1 MNQQLHI
8 QPRRNFLRTA
18 SALAVGGGLSLH
30 QRLAQVAL
38 AGGGHPL
45 APKPGHHIPR
55 AKHLILF
62 FFTGGLSHVDTFDY
76 KPHLQRDHGK
86 KLNDHSKPLKAS
98 PWKFQPYG
106 ESGKMISELFANLG
120 SVVDQL
126 CFMHTVR
133 GDSAGHSAATLGMLT
148 GSITIPMPSLGSW
161 ISYGLGTLNTNLP
174 PFVVLAA
181 KEPYNAYL
189 AWDSSFLPGYHKG
202 TRLFP
207 GANPLPNINSPVT
220 SVSRRDLES
229 LMLRDLNDGHLSGR
243 SHDQNVQARVTSFE
257 TAYGLMREAPEA
269 FDLRQ
274 ESQHVLDLY
283 GENTADPT
291 SFAAQCLTARRLV
304 ERGVRVVNLF
314 DVGSNTNWDHH
325 SDISLHAGLS
335 RKVDQPIA
343 GLIKDLKQRGLLDET
358 LIVGCSE
365 FGRTPWED
373 LTPKGRGHYNR
384 NFTCFLAGGGTKT
397 GFSYGLSDEYGAT
410 AAENPIHTHDL
421 HATILHLMGLDHTQ
435 LTYRYSGRDFR
446 LTDIHGNV
454 VHEVVA

>member
-1 MNQQLHI
+1 MNQRSHV

-18 SALAVGGGLSLH
+18 SALAAGGGLSLQH
-30 QRLAQVAL
+30 RLTQVAL

-45 APKPGHHIPR
+45 APKIGHHIPR

-86 KLNDHSKPLKAS
+86 NLNNHSKPLKAS

-106 ESGKMISELFANLG
+106 QSGKMISELFAHLG

-207 GANPLPNINSPVT
+207 GADPLPNINSPVT
-220 SVSRRDLES
+220 SISRRELES
-229 LMLRDLNDGHLSGR
+229 LMLRDLNDEHLSGR
-243 SHDQNVQARVTSFE
+243 SRDQNVRARLTSFE

-269 FDLRQ
+269 LTCDKNLNMCWTCMEKTRPIQLR
-274 ESQHVLDLY
+274 SPH
-283 GENTADPT
+283 
-291 SFAAQCLTARRLV
+291 
-304 ERGVRVVNLF
+304 
-314 DVGSNTNWDHH
+314 
-325 SDISLHAGLS
+325 
-335 RKVDQPIA
+335 
-343 GLIKDLKQRGLLDET
+343 
-358 LIVGCSE
+358 
-365 FGRTPWED
+365 
-373 LTPKGRGHYNR
+373 
-384 NFTCFLAGGGTKT
+384 
-397 GFSYGLSDEYGAT
+397 
-410 AAENPIHTHDL
+410 
-421 HATILHLMGLDHTQ
+421 
-435 LTYRYSGRDFR
+435 
-446 LTDIHGNV
+446 NV
-454 VHEVVA
+454 